1 MSRRSKKKEA
11 QQSTS
16 QGQFSPSPPMG
27 GYQVFDLQ
35 VFDGKGHA
43 GSVSYQR
50 DSAGRERYKLR
61 RGRDWHANLP
71 HTGH

>member
-11 QQSTS
+11 QQS
-16 QGQFSPSPPMG
+16 GQPSASPAPPMG

-35 VFDGKGHA
+35 VFDGKGHP
-43 GSVSYQR
+43 GTVSYQR
-50 DSAGRERYKLR
+50 DGSGRERYKLR
-61 RGRDWHANLP
+61 RGREWKAQLP